1 MAGAKS
7 PLILVVEDD
16 TAVRSLIG
24 TSLDLA
30 HYRHMSA
37 TSGAAA
43 IAAAAT
49 QTIDVILLDLG
60 LPDMDGVEVIK
71 KIRSW
76 SEVPIIVI
84 SARSEDS
91 DKVVALDIGADDYI
105 TKPFSIE
112 EFLARLRVALRKRDL
127 SSDEESI
134 FVDGELVIDYSAG
147 IARLSGKELQ
157 LTGTEYRLL
166 CLLAQNV
173 GKVLTHNYI
182 LKKIWNSSSNKD
194 RESLRVFMRN
204 LRKKIEDD
212 PSNPRYIQTQGGVG
226 YRMLQR

>member
-1 MAGAKS
+1 
-7 PLILVVEDD
+7 
-16 TAVRSLIG
+16 
-24 TSLDLA
+24 
-30 HYRHMSA
+30 
-37 TSGAAA
+37 
-43 IAAAAT
+43 
-49 QTIDVILLDLG
+49 
-60 LPDMDGVEVIK
+60 VEVIK

-212 PSNPRYIQTQGGVG
+212 PSNPRYIQTQVGVG